1 MKKNIQQRNY
11 CPYPPGIIPCVEC
24 NTTKDNNE
32 HVGLRASH
40 NTVILQLIT
49 DHEVIL
55 FNLIK
60 DAVDTQDYGLEATI
74 RGSRLFDKNLTNSL
88 PKHHPFYLLIY
99 HHLILSDLT
108 SILYNYIL
116 KKKTRFRVFIDFMN
130 IIMEKINASIWNR
143 RSKLL

>member
-1 MKKNIQQRNY
+1 M
-11 CPYPPGIIPCVEC
+11 
-24 NTTKDNNE
+24 
-32 HVGLRASH
+32 RASH